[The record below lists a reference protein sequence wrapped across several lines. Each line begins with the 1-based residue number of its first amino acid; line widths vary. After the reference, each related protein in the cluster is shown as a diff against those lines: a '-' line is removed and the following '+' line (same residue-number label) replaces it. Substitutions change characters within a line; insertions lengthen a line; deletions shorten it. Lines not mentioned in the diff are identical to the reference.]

1 MGPHAM
7 GLLSLQKGETWTWSY
22 PQREEAVK
30 RYRARTATS
39 RPRGGVPQA
48 GGAEGPRPSP
58 ARGLPVSLLRR
69 SLFAAF
75 PLGLF
80 LFLTDA

>member
-1 MGPHAM
+1 ME
-7 GLLSLQKGETWTWSY
+7 LSTEGGSGEEVQGEDSHLQAEG
-22 PQREEAVK
+22 R
-30 RYRARTATS
+30 S
-39 RPRGGVPQA
+39 RLPQA
-48 GGAEGPRPSP
+48 RGAERPRPSP